1 VSDRV
6 GRRSILIACTA
17 LMLLTAW
24 PIMAWLAAGPS
35 FQRLMMVELWLSFLY
50 ASYNGAMIVFLT
62 EVIPAEVRASGFS
75 LAYSLATAV
84 FGGFTAAISTWL
96 IHETGSNAAPGL
108 WLSFAAICG
117 LAATV
122 AAGHPKEEA

>member
-1 VSDRV
+1 
-6 GRRSILIACTA
+6 
-17 LMLLTAW
+17 M
-24 PIMAWLAAGPS
+24 
-35 FQRLMMVELWLSFLY
+35 LWLSFLY

-96 IHETGSNAAPGL
+96 IHETRSNAAPAL
-108 WLSFAAICG
+108 WLSFAAVCG
-117 LAATV
+117 LAATF
-122 AAGHPKEEA
+122 AAGHPKEED